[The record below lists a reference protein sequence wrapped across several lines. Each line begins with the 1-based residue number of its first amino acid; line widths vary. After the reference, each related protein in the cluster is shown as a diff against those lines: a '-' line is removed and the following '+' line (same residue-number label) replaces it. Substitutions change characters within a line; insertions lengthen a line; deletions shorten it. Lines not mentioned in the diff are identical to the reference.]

1 MEGSA
6 IWCSISA
13 SPTERA
19 PVPCSRRWLSAWPEP
34 VPSAIAVG
42 RVTMMGDANAAP
54 ADACAVMADSATC
67 PAANARGAGAGR
79 GERQRRACN
88 RRRGSNH
95 QFTFPSRF
103 PRQASRLDAIPR
115 AQQIV
120 RPEWRGADAS
130 VRHAY
135 PPVDVLR
142 VLDRRG
148 LRQRRERGD
157 ADRRGCGIFERKDQ
171 SRRNGERRPPN
182 IVSPFGYWPPC

>member
-1 MEGSA
+1 MFHIGLSDG
-6 IWCSISA
+6 
-13 SPTERA
+13 TRA
-19 PVPCSRRWLSAWPEP
+19 RPLLKRWLSAWPEP

-42 RVTMMGDANAAP
+42 RVTMMDDANAAP

-67 PAANARGAGAGR
+67 PAANARGAGR
-79 GERQRRACN
+79 GARQRRACN

>member
-1 MEGSA
+1 L
-6 IWCSISA
+6 
-13 SPTERA
+13 T
-19 PVPCSRRWLSAWPEP
+19 
-34 VPSAIAVG
+34 
-42 RVTMMGDANAAP
+42 
-54 ADACAVMADSATC
+54 ADSATL

-157 ADRRGCGIFERKDQ
+157 ADRRGCGIFERKDNPAATA
-171 SRRNGERRPPN
+171 SDKSSPPN
-182 IVSPFGYWPPC
+182 IPCPLTATGRLAAPSSQRRRLHRRPSCRDGLCNRR